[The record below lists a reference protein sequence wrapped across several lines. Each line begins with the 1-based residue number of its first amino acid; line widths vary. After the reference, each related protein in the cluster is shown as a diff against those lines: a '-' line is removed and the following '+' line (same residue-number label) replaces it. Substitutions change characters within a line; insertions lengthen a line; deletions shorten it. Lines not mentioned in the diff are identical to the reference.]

1 MTSFMDQMDR
11 GGGGSSGYKTRG
23 NQPIQ
28 DGDFTIMEEIGTKE
42 GEMSTN
48 MQVDSERNV
57 PTQESQVVAEEEEGV
72 MQVDNETINEQA

>member
-1 MTSFMDQMDR
+1 
-11 GGGGSSGYKTRG
+11 
-23 NQPIQ
+23 
-28 DGDFTIMEEIGTKE
+28 MEEIGTKE